1 VVVGLQL
8 LTLLVLLLPL
18 LQLLTV
24 LLLLALLLQ
33 STSNLPLGMPFP
45 MNGQWRALQCIS
57 NRRRASNWQFVQPG

>member
-1 VVVGLQL
+1 
-8 LTLLVLLLPL
+8 
-18 LQLLTV
+18 V